1 MNKIH
6 LKKQTCYKINLPS
19 ENALDKA
26 IQECVDFSMFNST
39 SKIIDSFSFDSEKYD
54 NLHLSKYVEK
64 YNLDKSLIFFYTS
77 MKDLP
82 ISKLSVK
89 QRIILSVIENIK
101 YECIIISLEAL
112 SERTRLYLIF
122 ISYFLTNYQDFKTFI
137 FLDFSTLKTTYEK
150 IEVKILE
157 PSWLE
162 ILPDPADL

>member
-1 MNKIH
+1 MDKIN
-6 LKKQTCYKINLPS
+6 LQKQTCYKINLPS
-19 ENALDKA
+19 ENDLDKA
-26 IQECVDFSMFNST
+26 LEECANFSMFNSV
-39 SKIIDSFSFDSEKYD
+39 SNIIDSFSFDSEKYD

-89 QRIILSVIENIK
+89 QKIILSVIKNIQ
-101 YECIIISLEAL
+101 YDCIIISLEAL
-112 SERTRLYLIF
+112 SERTKLYLIF
-122 ISYFLTNYQDFKTFI
+122 ISYFLTDYKGFKTFI
-137 FLDFSTLKTTYEK
+137 FLDFSTLKITYEK

-162 ILPDPADL
+162 KPALADL